1 MFCSCKLRGS
11 NLAKRCPFILYAL
24 ISIIALIESVVA
36 ALKSV
41 ADKLPFPAI
50 PRATAFTLSTVSTAP
65 ITLLFFF
72 AQLGPSSNNLSSAFA
87 LNHKSHSFGTEF
99 EFSFH
104 SLYKSFMKVALAPER
119 KLWSELWSFM
129 VLILLKCNMPKIQ

>member
-1 MFCSCKLRGS
+1 MG
-11 NLAKRCPFILYAL
+11 
-24 ISIIALIESVVA
+24 
-36 ALKSV
+36 SV

-50 PRATAFTLSTVSTAP
+50 PRATAFTLSTAP
-65 ITLLFFF
+65 MTLLFFF
-72 AQLGPSSNNLSSAFA
+72 DQLGPSSNNLSSAFV

-129 VLILLKCNMPKIQ
+129 VVILLKCNMPKIQ